1 MFNCRLVT
9 AVSPSRTRSEELR
22 PQRTQAE
29 YDEREA
35 ALHGAI
41 EQGHETEIHVQLLMA
56 VKQGEA
62 GIIGN
67 EVDLDFLVSA
77 YRDHIFHHP
86 LSWLAGDAGQFKL
99 WRCRWMG

>member
-1 MFNCRLVT
+1 MFNCRFVT
-9 AVSPSRTRSEELR
+9 AVPPSRTRSEELR

-35 ALHGAI
+35 ALHGII

-56 VKQGEA
+56 VKRGEA

-67 EVDLDFLVSA
+67 EVNLDFLVSA

-86 LSWLAGDAGQFKL
+86 
-99 WRCRWMG
+99 